1 MDFQTAAQKECYEKI
16 SPWMKEIFGDF
27 MVAREDMP
35 VLSVMVGSAFASL
48 GVSAW
53 GENDAVI
60 NVRAY
65 VVTSVELTEE
75 LMLFLL
81 QENDK
86 MRFGAYGV
94 DKDKDIFFEHAI
106 VGSTCDKEELKA
118 STMAVI
124 LTADDADDKI
134 IARWG
139 GQRAVDRM
147 HG

>member
-1 MDFQTAAQKECYEKI
+1 MEFKTAAQKECYEKI

-27 MVAREDMP
+27 LSTREDMP
-35 VLSVMVGSAFASL
+35 VLSVMVGSAYASL
-48 GVSAW
+48 GVSPW

-60 NVRAY
+60 TTRAY
-65 VVTSVELTEE
+65 VVTGVELTEE
-75 LMLFLL
+75 LMLYLL
-81 QENDK
+81 QENDR

-118 STMAVI
+118 SAMAVI
-124 LTADDADDKI
+124 LTADDEDDKI

-147 HG
+147 RS